1 MATPLIRRVVSLL
14 ALLLLTTACRY
25 ETIDGVGTR
34 TADPEFP
41 PQADV
46 SLIGCRPEDGQRWRA
61 TGIIVNHTDQVQ
73 TYEVTIAFSDAE
85 TRLAE
90 RAHWVRA
97 LRPGEM
103 AEIDRS
109 WWIES
114 AERVDGCRLLTVNRF
129 A

>member
-1 MATPLIRRVVSLL
+1 MPTPLLRRVASLL
-14 ALLLLTTACRY
+14 AVVLLTTACRY

-34 TADPEFP
+34 TADPDFP

-46 SLIGCRPEDGQRWRA
+46 TLSGCQPESEQRWRA
-61 TGIIVNHTDQVQ
+61 TGTIVNHTDQVQ
-73 TYEVTIAFSDAE
+73 TYEVTIAFSEAD

-97 LRPGEM
+97 LRPGET
-103 AEIDRS
+103 AALDRS

-114 AERVDGCRLLTVNRF
+114 AARIDGCRLLTVNRF